1 MFKRLQTMNPTENKT
16 LVLQDG
22 FGFLYVPLPFYK
34 RLREAILFVYPALIP
49 GMGYTISLLLGP
61 DIWDTLDVGG
71 RRCAGRYVSY
81 MVRTGELPL
90 RRVGCKHQ
98 HPAQYELDT

>member
-1 MFKRLQTMNPTENKT
+1 MHEYDNTT

-34 RLREAILFVYPALIP
+34 RLREAIIFVRPALIP
-49 GMGYTISLLLGP
+49 DEGYTIDLLLGP
-61 DIWDTLDVGG
+61 DIWDTLDAGG
-71 RRCAGRYVSY
+71 RRCAGRYVSH
-81 MVRTGELPL
+81 MVRTGKVPL

-98 HPAQYELDT
+98 HPARYELDT